1 MASASSGA
9 VAFSRLVDR
18 TRVPDPAL
26 QRHAVAAFFRHLLT
40 LPTPLP
46 AAAHDG
52 ISTLLASSHGAVA
65 SHAAASLARLSA
77 SRADLLAPDQAL
89 PFLLAPLS
97 ASPSP
102 RLASCLVKAVAALVS
117 SVLRSGPAGSRF
129 PPHNHPFIQA
139 LASGAD
145 GARAELARQA
155 ARMVAEGVDG
165 AVGFLRPFVMFAV
178 VRKGDAAFAR
188 DLIGALAAA
197 ATAAAKSDAA
207 VPVLKLLGESLLH
220 FGRRDGEVCV
230 LVYSLVDVSSKFFGD
245 AARNLGHIYNSSVVL
260 HFVYVRAVLTRTIVV
275 LLCKQLWL

>member
-1 MASASSGA
+1 
-9 VAFSRLVDR
+9 
-18 TRVPDPAL
+18 
-26 QRHAVAAFFRHLLT
+26 
-40 LPTPLP
+40 
-46 AAAHDG
+46 
-52 ISTLLASSHGAVA
+52 
-65 SHAAASLARLSA
+65 
-77 SRADLLAPDQAL
+77 
-89 PFLLAPLS
+89 
-97 ASPSP
+97 
-102 RLASCLVKAVAALVS
+102 
-117 SVLRSGPAGSRF
+117 
-129 PPHNHPFIQA
+129 
-139 LASGAD
+139 
-145 GARAELARQA
+145 
-155 ARMVAEGVDG
+155 
-165 AVGFLRPFVMFAV
+165 MFAV